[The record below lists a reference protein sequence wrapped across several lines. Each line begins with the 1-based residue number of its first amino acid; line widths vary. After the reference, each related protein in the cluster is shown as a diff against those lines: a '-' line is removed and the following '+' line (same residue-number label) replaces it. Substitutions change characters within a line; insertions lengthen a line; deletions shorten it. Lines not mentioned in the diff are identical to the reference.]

1 MSSPA
6 TRILPVRLRV
16 LAVLAAL
23 LLPACGGGGGDGGG
37 PHAGTAPTIADL
49 LYGPTAVYVAS
60 GGGTQL
66 VSGEFD
72 FSDPDGDLA
81 SATLEALDASGLVI
95 DSQTIPIQGVTG
107 MTSGTIAA
115 QLEVDTSTAGT
126 FTVRLTVTDLRGLR
140 SNQLTATFRVSE
152 FPWLER
158 EPMPAPRREFAT
170 AILDGRIYVLGGG
183 DTLAPVIPSPAT
195 KTVQVYNP
203 STDTWSTAASM
214 PVATRNHAA
223 AAVGGKIY
231 VVGGES
237 EAAPG
242 LKTLQVFD
250 PVTGVW
256 TLKAEMPY
264 ELRGS
269 GATGIGGTLY
279 VFGGD
284 GLGFDTSNALSYD
297 PVTNTW
303 ASHAPMLH
311 TGRDVAAV
319 TVDGK
324 ALVLG
329 GYGLVEGYSR
339 FVQQYDPAQDTWTAR
354 ADMLIPRMDLAVAV
368 VGETVFAIGG
378 ANWDRALSDVHA
390 LGVTL
395 DQWTGKEQMRKGLD
409 LPEVKMAWPRAE
421 TANGRI
427 YVFDTGITLEY
438 TPSNDIR

>member
-1 MSSPA
+1 
-6 TRILPVRLRV
+6 
-16 LAVLAAL
+16 VLAAL
-23 LLPACGGGGGDGGG
+23 LVPACGGGGGGSN
-37 PHAGTAPTIADL
+37 AGTAPRISDL
-49 LYGPTAVYVAS
+49 VYGPTAVYVAS

-66 VSGEFD
+66 LSGEFD

-81 SATLEALDASGLVI
+81 SATLEALDDSGTVI
-95 DSQTIPIQGVTG
+95 DSQTIPIEGVAG
-107 MTSGTIAA
+107 MTSGTIVAEV
-115 QLEVDTSTAGT
+115 EVDTSTVGT
-126 FTVRLTVTDLRGLR
+126 FTVRVTVTDRRGLR
-140 SNQLTATFRVSE
+140 SNSLTATFRISE

-158 EPMPAPRREFAT
+158 DPMPAPRREFAT
-170 AILDGRIYVLGGG
+170 AMVDGKIYVLGGG
-183 DTLAPVIPSPAT
+183 DTRAPVIPSPAT

-203 STDTWSTAASM
+203 ATDTWSTAAPM

-231 VVGGES
+231 VVGGEG

-250 PVTGVW
+250 PVAGVW

-269 GATGIGGTLY
+269 AATSVGGRLY

-303 ASHAPMLH
+303 SSHAPMLH
-311 TGRDVAAV
+311 AGHDMAAV
-319 TVDGK
+319 TVGDR

-329 GYGLVEGYSR
+329 GYSILDSYSR

-354 ADMLIPRMDLAVAV
+354 ADMLIPRMDLAAAV
-368 VGETVFAIGG
+368 IGETVFAIGG
-378 ANWDRALSDVHA
+378 GNWERALSDVHA
-390 LGVTL
+390 FDVAT

-409 LPEVKMAWPRAE
+409 LPEAKMAWPRAE
-421 TANGRI
+421 TVDGRI
-427 YVFDTGITLEY
+427 YVFDTATTLEY